1 MRLNYTFLDSDGIAV
16 NHLPVE
22 VKDKLT
28 GLPLRLLHGQRIIIE
43 IDSYTVIKVAIVGWN
58 EDIESGNTNME

>member
-1 MRLNYTFLDSDGIAV
+1 
-16 NHLPVE
+16 
-22 VKDKLT
+22 
-28 GLPLRLLHGQRIIIE
+28 LPLRLLHGQRIIIE